1 MKTLALLAMFFAL
14 PGCSWLCGDVVPKHT
29 VREIKVQTDTIF
41 EEYLKVV
48 EKSDLHAISKDAAKV
63 QVEKANTLITEA
75 AK

>member
-1 MKTLALLAMFFAL
+1 MKKLALLAVLVFA

-48 EKSDLHAISKDAAKV
+48 EKSDLHAISKDAAKT
-63 QVEKANTLITEA
+63 QVEKADKLITEA

>member
-1 MKTLALLAMFFAL
+1 MKTLALLAL
-14 PGCSWLCGDVVPKHT
+14 LTLTPGCSWLCGDVVPKHT

-48 EKSDLHAISKDAAKV
+48 DKSDLHAISKDAAKT
-63 QVEKANTLITEA
+63 QVDKAGKLITEA